1 MIFFMIALIL
11 LVEQESNNKS
21 NDDKYFQCAITVA
34 LHHQD
39 IKYNPERIS
48 KTMFLLINKV
58 GKK

>member
-34 LHHQD
+34 LHHQELNT
-39 IKYNPERIS
+39 IQKEYQ
-48 KTMFLLINKV
+48 KLCFY
-58 GKK
+58 